1 MKNYTVQKGDTL
13 YGVAK
18 QFGTTVSEIKRLNNL
33 TSNTLSVGQVLKI
46 NEDTSNPTTYTVQKG
61 DSLYSISN
69 KFGLSVLNLM
79 SYNNL
84 TSTTLQI
91 GQVLKLTPSGEELG
105 SVGDITVVP
114 IYENYIVKKGDNL
127 YDISKKFNTTVEQ
140 IKKDNNLSN
149 NDLSIGQNLKIQVGE
164 EYVGIEECYGE
175 GYSNLGKKYIEHTV
189 KKGDDL
195 YSIAKNYSTTV
206 DEIKSLNNLDSN
218 NLTIGQILK
227 VKEIN

>member
-18 QFGTTVSEIKRLNNL
+18 QFGTTVSKIKRLNNL

-69 KFGLSVLNLM
+69 KFGLSVLDLM

-91 GQVLKLTPSGEELG
+91 GQVLKLTPSGE
-105 SVGDITVVP
+105 
-114 IYENYIVKKGDNL
+114 
-127 YDISKKFNTTVEQ
+127 
-140 IKKDNNLSN
+140 
-149 NDLSIGQNLKIQVGE
+149 
-164 EYVGIEECYGE
+164 
-175 GYSNLGKKYIEHTV
+175 
-189 KKGDDL
+189 
-195 YSIAKNYSTTV
+195 
-206 DEIKSLNNLDSN
+206 
-218 NLTIGQILK
+218 
-227 VKEIN
+227 

>member
-1 MKNYTVQKGDTL
+1 
-13 YGVAK
+13 
-18 QFGTTVSEIKRLNNL
+18 
-33 TSNTLSVGQVLKI
+33 
-46 NEDTSNPTTYTVQKG
+46 
-61 DSLYSISN
+61 
-69 KFGLSVLNLM
+69 M

-175 GYSNLGKKYIEHTV
+175 GYSNLGKK
-189 KKGDDL
+189 
-195 YSIAKNYSTTV
+195 
-206 DEIKSLNNLDSN
+206 
-218 NLTIGQILK
+218 
-227 VKEIN
+227 

>member
-69 KFGLSVLNLM
+69 KFGLSVLDLM

-84 TSTTLQI
+84 TSTILQI

-127 YDISKKFNTTVEQ
+127 
-140 IKKDNNLSN
+140 
-149 NDLSIGQNLKIQVGE
+149 
-164 EYVGIEECYGE
+164 
-175 GYSNLGKKYIEHTV
+175 
-189 KKGDDL
+189 
-195 YSIAKNYSTTV
+195 
-206 DEIKSLNNLDSN
+206 
-218 NLTIGQILK
+218 
-227 VKEIN
+227 

>member
-18 QFGTTVSEIKRLNNL
+18 QFGTTVSKIKRLNNL

-91 GQVLKLTPSGEELG
+91 GQVLKLTPSYEELG
-105 SVGDITVVP
+105 SVGDITIVP
-114 IYENYIVKKGDNL
+114 IYENYIVKKGDTL
-127 YDISKKFNTTVEQ
+127 FLG
-140 IKKDNNLSN
+140 NN
-149 NDLSIGQNLKIQVGE
+149 E
-164 EYVGIEECYGE
+164 
-175 GYSNLGKKYIEHTV
+175 
-189 KKGDDL
+189 
-195 YSIAKNYSTTV
+195 
-206 DEIKSLNNLDSN
+206 
-218 NLTIGQILK
+218 
-227 VKEIN
+227 